1 MNPDTLT
8 MKTKHVSI
16 PMRGRGSAAAL
27 LATLSGW
34 LVLFGARAQTTN
46 NVTGGDGLDYII
58 NGQRDPTLTLQRGV
72 TYIFQLSN
80 VALHPFWIKSAL
92 GFGSTGRYDVGVT
105 NNGASSGNVIF
116 AVQPSAPD
124 TLYYQCGAHSSM
136 WGQLN
141 IVSPPSPPTV
151 RIVYINV
158 ADFVMIRST
167 GTNGWSAIPE
177 YRCISGTNWLVVPG
191 FTNTFAAGTNTTTFP
206 RLEAICG
213 PEGALLRIRNQ
224 QN

>member
-1 MNPDTLT
+1 
-8 MKTKHVSI
+8 MKTKLQS
-16 PMRGRGSAAAL
+16 MNQRGRMPAAL
-27 LATLSGW
+27 ALAAWSG
-34 LVLFGARAQTTN
+34 LFVLFGARAAITN
-46 NVTGGDGLDYII
+46 NVTGGNGVDYFI
-58 NGQRDPTLTLQRGV
+58 NGQPDPSLTLQRGV

-80 VALHPFWIKSAL
+80 VALHPFWIKSSL
-92 GFGSTGRYDVGVT
+92 GAGSSGRYDVGVT
-105 NNGASSGNVIF
+105 NNGATSGNVTF
-116 AVQPSAPD
+116 AVQASAPD
-124 TLYYQCGAHSSM
+124 TLFYQCGNHFAM
-136 WGQLN
+136 NGVLN

-158 ADFVMIRST
+158 ADLVTIRST

-177 YRCISGTNWLVVPG
+177 YRCINGTNWLVVPN

-206 RLEAICG
+206 RLETICG